1 MRLKKIKRKKGVQ
14 LNLQQSTSKY
24 VIETA
29 ANDPKLPALFVFCG
43 SRGSGKTYACVAM
56 VKHFEKM
63 KYITRTFLI
72 CPTKQSNDIYE
83 NLKTLDEKKD
93 VCDDENKCKH
103 ALSNILTE
111 VKREWNNFSKERPL
125 ERSSIFRT
133 T

>member
-1 MRLKKIKRKKGVQ
+1 MRLKKIKTKKGVQ
-14 LNLQQSTSKY
+14 LNLHQSTSKY

-72 CPTKQSNDIYE
+72 CPTKQSNDI
-83 NLKTLDEKKD
+83 
-93 VCDDENKCKH
+93 
-103 ALSNILTE
+103 
-111 VKREWNNFSKERPL
+111 SK
-125 ERSSIFRT
+125 SQDIG
-133 T
+133 

>member
-14 LNLQQSTSKY
+14 LNLNQSTSKY

-63 KYITRTFLI
+63 KYIYHQNI
-72 CPTKQSNDIYE
+72 PY
-83 NLKTLDEKKD
+83 
-93 VCDDENKCKH
+93 
-103 ALSNILTE
+103 LSNQTIQ
-111 VKREWNNFSKERPL
+111 
-125 ERSSIFRT
+125 
-133 T
+133 